1 VDPAGPRAVGSRYR
15 GPVLHAP
22 TDLTIPALLCRDVRK
37 VFGGGVKALDG
48 VDLVVPSG
56 GFVGL
61 LGPNGAGKTTLI
73 RSVVGLV
80 IPDGGQMEVLGRSMR
95 GPEAPAARQL
105 VGYAP
110 QEIALDRFVRVRD
123 LLSLHGRYFGMRRVD
138 ADERAD
144 ELLEVFDLT
153 DKAATLPSRLSGGM
167 RRRLML
173 ARALVHRPA
182 LVILDEPTAGVD
194 VELRD
199 ELWEY
204 IRKLHAGGTAILLT
218 THYLEEAEELCEVV
232 AFIRAGRIVAEGTP
246 EELRTRFVAA
256 RLEDVYRQV
265 VRA

>member
-1 VDPAGPRAVGSRYR
+1 VHHATTDPAV
-15 GPVLHAP
+15 
-22 TDLTIPALLCRDVRK
+22 PALLCQDVRK
-37 VFGGGVKALDG
+37 AFGGGVQALDG
-48 VDLVVPSG
+48 VDLIVPNG

-80 IPDGGQMEVLGRSMR
+80 IPDGGRMEVLGRSMR
-95 GPEAPAARQL
+95 GPEAAAARQL

-123 LLSLHGRYFGMRRVD
+123 LLSLHGRYFGMRRAD

-204 IRKLHAGGTAILLT
+204 IRRLHAGGTAILLT

-232 AFIRAGRIVAEGTP
+232 GFIRAGRIVAEGTP

>member
-1 VDPAGPRAVGSRYR
+1 MPDPPGP
-15 GPVLHAP
+15 
-22 TDLTIPALLCRDVRK
+22 PALLCHEVRK
-37 VFGGGVKALDG
+37 VFPGGVTALDG
-48 VDLVVPSG
+48 VDLVVPKG
-56 GFVGL
+56 TFIGL

-80 IPDGGQMEVLGRSMR
+80 VPDGGDMQVMGMSMT
-95 GPEAPAARQL
+95 GPEAPAARAL

-110 QEIALDRFVRVRD
+110 QEVALDRFVRVRD
-123 LLSLHGRYFGMRRVD
+123 LLSLHGRYFGMSRAD

-173 ARALVHRPA
+173 ARALVHRPS

-194 VELRD
+194 IELRD
-199 ELWEY
+199 ELWTY
-204 IRKLHAGGTAILLT
+204 IRRLHSDGTTILLT
-218 THYLEEAEELCEVV
+218 THYLEEAETLCESV

-246 EELRTRFVAA
+246 AELRDRYLAA

-265 VRA
+265 VHG